1 MSMAE
6 RELGKSNEAE
16 AGSGNRLLGY
26 FLKEN
31 RGLQSA
37 LQLVTFRAGQ
47 VVYRQ
52 DRPIAY
58 AYFPLA
64 GALALTISMRDG
76 SSCGGVAVGNEGLI
90 GLPLYFG
97 QNFSPYTVIQQTEGK
112 SYRVGAP
119 TFLGSIRRSA
129 VLQTLMQ
136 RYCEYS
142 MRFAHQTA
150 ACNTLHTIKQRAC
163 RWLLLVQ
170 DRAGTDQFEL
180 PQAILAEM
188 LGVRRQSVSE
198 VAGDLRRLGL
208 IEYRRGLITIC
219 DRGKLEAAACC
230 ECYDIMNSYYRRLV
244 GTL

>member
-6 RELGKSNEAE
+6 PDLGKRSDAE
-16 AGSGNRLLGY
+16 VGSGNRLLDY
-26 FLKEN
+26 FLSEN

-64 GALALTISMRDG
+64 GALALTVSLRDG
-76 SSCGGVAVGNEGLI
+76 SACGGVAVGNEGLV

-112 SYRVGAP
+112 SYRVGSP
-119 TFLGSIRRSA
+119 TFLGTIRRSA
-129 VLQTLMQ
+129 RLQTLMQ

-142 MRFAHQTA
+142 MRFVHQTA

-170 DRAGTDQFEL
+170 DRAGTEQFEL

-198 VAGDLRRLGL
+198 VAGDLRRMGL
-208 IEYRRGLITIC
+208 IEYSRGLITIV
-219 DRGKLEAAACC
+219 DRPKLEAAACC
-230 ECYDIMNSYYRRLV
+230 ECYDIMNAYYRRLL